1 VGAVAAALLFLVAL
15 TVSGAR
21 SLGRDRGHPD
31 YSSVAVRAGVGAAIA
46 LAVGLVALFVVQR
59 AARHDT
65 ALARAVVPDRPV
77 PARTLV
83 ARALPWI
90 AAIVALGAV
99 LGSSTAPLYRAGT
112 SARDDSRGESVDP
125 RLPELQARL
134 AQDENGEVYVQVDP
148 DGDGRYD
155 TLVPCDY
162 GASEGPSVYG
172 PDPEPGEPVLVP
184 IDYECDGEIDAYARV
199 ESFEIEERFESA
211 PPTTAPG
218 TGRAL
223 PSDPPSDT
231 YGNDSADVTQRYDG
245 IYAFDENGDVR
256 LYLDVDGDGTYE
268 TSTSPCPLDSGA
280 IIPPSTS
287 IAEGGT
293 SLVPIDDEC
302 DGDIDAYARVDDFT
316 PQPSPPPEAGVVPPT
331 VVPPRDRTTEPPS
344 GNGSP
349 DASPSDGTGADATG
363 TDGDSAD
370 GADGGDGLPLVLV
383 VLLVAL
389 GGALLTGIFVAA
401 SRALQRAGD
410 GTPTGDD
417 ANDEPADDDADPAG
431 VAATGA
437 IVDSLDAM
445 RAAADPREAIIA
457 AYASLLD
464 GLAANG
470 MPRRASETPEQ
481 YLRRCVAE
489 LGVPR
494 APMEELTRLFTVARF
509 STHPID
515 EEQRQAAMGCLHEAL
530 ADVRR
535 RTPTAA
541 GVPS

>member
-1 VGAVAAALLFLVAL
+1 
-15 TVSGAR
+15 
-21 SLGRDRGHPD
+21 
-31 YSSVAVRAGVGAAIA
+31 
-46 LAVGLVALFVVQR
+46 
-59 AARHDT
+59 
-65 ALARAVVPDRPV
+65 
-77 PARTLV
+77 
-83 ARALPWI
+83 
-90 AAIVALGAV
+90 
-99 LGSSTAPLYRAGT
+99 
-112 SARDDSRGESVDP
+112 
-125 RLPELQARL
+125 
-134 AQDENGEVYVQVDP
+134 
-148 DGDGRYD
+148 
-155 TLVPCDY
+155 
-162 GASEGPSVYG
+162 
-172 PDPEPGEPVLVP
+172 
-184 IDYECDGEIDAYARV
+184 
-199 ESFEIEERFESA
+199 
-211 PPTTAPG
+211 
-218 TGRAL
+218 
-223 PSDPPSDT
+223 
-231 YGNDSADVTQRYDG
+231 
-245 IYAFDENGDVR
+245 
-256 LYLDVDGDGTYE
+256 
-268 TSTSPCPLDSGA
+268 
-280 IIPPSTS
+280 
-287 IAEGGT
+287 
-293 SLVPIDDEC
+293 
-302 DGDIDAYARVDDFT
+302 
-316 PQPSPPPEAGVVPPT
+316 VVPPT